1 MTAVIDVHGLRK
13 GFGPHTVLDGID
25 LRVAPGEIFALLGPN
40 GAGKTT
46 MINVLTTLAQPDSGT
61 AFVAGCDVLRS
72 PDAVRARI
80 ALTGQSAAVDEA
92 LGAHENL
99 VMFCRLSGLGRGAA
113 HARADELLV
122 DFGLTDAARRRVAT
136 FSGGMRRR
144 LDLALSLVVQP
155 EVLFL
160 DEPTT
165 GLDTRSRREL
175 WGMISS
181 FAANGT
187 TVFLTTQYLEEADEL
202 ADRIAVLS
210 DGAIVALGTAR
221 ELKQRVG
228 GATIELHGDDGV
240 LLQKLSTDG
249 TASGVRRA
257 LEELDDSTADTNLAD
272 AAVSLRRPTLD
283 DVFLALTDPDAR
295 SAGRSNA
302 DTHSDLTKEP
312 TA

>member
-257 LEELDDSTADTNLAD
+257 IE
-272 AAVSLRRPTLD
+272 
-283 DVFLALTDPDAR
+283 
-295 SAGRSNA
+295 
-302 DTHSDLTKEP
+302 
-312 TA
+312 